1 MLHVWVTQYDSNWI
15 ILEYQS
21 EWDEGSNFQNVER
34 RLFSVLLEKDKEK
47 IFELEKSH
55 DWAWF

>member
-1 MLHVWVTQYDSNWI
+1 MYDSNWM

>member
-1 MLHVWVTQYDSNWI
+1 MTQIGLFWNI
-15 ILEYQS
+15 NPNEMRV
-21 EWDEGSNFQNVER
+21 SNFQNVER

-55 DWAWF
+55 D